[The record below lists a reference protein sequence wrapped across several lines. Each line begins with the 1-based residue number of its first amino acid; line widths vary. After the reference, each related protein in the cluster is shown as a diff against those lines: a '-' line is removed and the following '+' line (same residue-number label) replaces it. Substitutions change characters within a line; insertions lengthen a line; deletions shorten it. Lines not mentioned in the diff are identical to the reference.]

1 MFSLGFPL
9 AFVVLLVGENLFY
22 VHDPGT
28 KCDEGDQPVAIFRDI
43 EYSSFTHEIRVM
55 KLSPDVDMIAPVNC
69 PDSTLPVTESCGCI
83 RMFIAELFD
92 ATFAND
98 PHSPLMFPNREARVK
113 WAFRSV

>member
-1 MFSLGFPL
+1 MFPL

-43 EYSSFTHEIRVM
+43 EYSSFTREIRVM

-92 ATFAND
+92 ATFANE